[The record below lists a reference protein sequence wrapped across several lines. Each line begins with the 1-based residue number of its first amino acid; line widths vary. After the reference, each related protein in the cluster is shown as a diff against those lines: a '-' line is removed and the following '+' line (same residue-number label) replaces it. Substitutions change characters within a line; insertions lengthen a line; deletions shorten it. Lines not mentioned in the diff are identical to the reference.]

1 MSDAVAIAATSAT
14 SAATS
19 GASRISSPDRRLYP
33 VRPERRE
40 TWLDGV
46 SVALEGAAVRRPTT
60 RRLRSVVED
69 ARAPGLRY
77 AELGDPEL
85 KREARVL
92 RDQLRRRGLDRRL
105 IAPAFALIREAAD
118 RTLGMRH
125 FDVQLM
131 GGAAMLR
138 GMVAE
143 METGEGKTLTATL
156 TAATAALAGIPVH
169 IVTVNDYLADRDAR
183 AMAPLYGFL
192 DLSVGTIV
200 EGLPPPDRRA
210 AYACDITYCSNKQV
224 AFDHLR
230 DRLVLGDRAGDLH
243 LKVERLAGQ
252 RGRTRRLLLRG
263 LPFAIVD
270 EADSVLVDEARTPL
284 ILSGQPDGL
293 DEAEVARDA
302 LDVARQFEERV
313 DFVIG
318 RGDRRI
324 ALTEAGEDRL
334 ADWADIRG
342 KPWTNRILREE
353 VVRQALAAVH
363 LFHRGEH
370 YLVREDKVLIIDEY
384 TGRIMADRS
393 WTAGLHQMIEVKE
406 GCPVTPRKRPL
417 AQMTYQRFF
426 RRYERLAGMTGT
438 AREIA
443 GELWSVYRLA
453 TVTIPTNRPMRRRWL
468 PPQVLPTQDAKWRLV
483 ADRVAALAGAGRPV
497 LVGTRSVTAS
507 EAASR
512 ALAQR
517 GIPHRLL
524 SAAQDATEADI
535 IAAAGQAGRVTIATN
550 MAGRGTDIRLAEGV
564 ADAGGLHVIITER
577 HDAGRIDRQLAGRCG
592 RQGDP
597 GTVELILALD
607 DPLVAAL
614 KDSFAGRATHAALM
628 ALGGAG
634 QRALFDH
641 AQGLAER
648 RHARTRRLLLKLDRK
663 LGSLLAFAGAP
674 E

>member
-1 MSDAVAIAATSAT
+1 MSDAASVASAAAGRIAA
-14 SAATS
+14 
-19 GASRISSPDRRLYP
+19 PDRRLYP
-33 VRPERRE
+33 LRPERRE
-40 TWLDGV
+40 TWLDGL
-46 SVALEGAAVRRPTT
+46 SVALEGAVVRRPTV
-60 RRLRSVVED
+60 RRLRRVVDD
-69 ARAPGLRY
+69 ARAPGVRY
-77 AELGDPEL
+77 ARLDDAAL
-85 KREARVL
+85 QREARVL

-105 IAPAFALIREAAD
+105 IPPAFALIREAAG

-156 TAATAALAGIPVH
+156 TAATAALAGCPVH

-183 AMAPLYGFL
+183 AMAPLFHFL
-192 DLSVGTIV
+192 GLSVGTIA
-200 EGLPPPDRRA
+200 EGMAAPDRRA

-252 RGRTRRLLLRG
+252 RGRTGRLLLRG

-284 ILSGQPDGL
+284 ILSGTSDGP
-293 DEAEVARDA
+293 DEADLARDA
-302 LDVARQFEERV
+302 LDVAGRLQERV
-313 DFVIG
+313 AFAIG
-318 RGDRRI
+318 RSDRRI
-324 ALTEAGEDRL
+324 ALTEDGEDAL
-334 ADWADIRG
+334 AEWAHIRG
-342 KPWTNRILREE
+342 KPWSNRILREE
-353 VVRQALAAVH
+353 MVRQALAAIH

-370 YLVREDKVLIIDEY
+370 YLVRDDKVLIVDEY

-393 WTAGLHQMIEVKE
+393 WTAGLHQLIEVKE
-406 GCPVTPRKRPL
+406 DCPVTPRKRPL

-468 PPQVLPTQDAKWRLV
+468 PSTVLPTQDAKWCTV
-483 ADRVAALAGAGRPV
+483 ADRVAALTRAGRPV

-512 ALAQR
+512 ALTDR
-517 GIPHRLL
+517 GIAHRIL
-524 SAAQDATEADI
+524 SAAQDAAEAEI
-535 IAAAGQAGRVTIATN
+535 IAEAGEPGRVTIATN
-550 MAGRGTDIRLAEGV
+550 MAGRGTDIRLAPGV

-597 GTVELILALD
+597 GTVEVILALD
-607 DPLVAAL
+607 DSLVAAL
-614 KDSFAGRATHAALM
+614 KDSVVGRVTRATLPR
-628 ALGGAG
+628 LGGAG
-634 QRALFDH
+634 QRALFDR
-641 AQGLAER
+641 AQRFAER

-663 LGSLLAFAGAP
+663 LGALLAFAGAP